1 MNKYISSGPI
11 LTLSPRESTY
21 VLLTSLFDSN
31 LANFD
36 EMFAPKWSS
45 KDLII
50 ESIKLITRDSWFYPS
65 ISEDNKLTK
74 IQSWTTKQNNSEF
87 GQDSFF
93 LTVESKSNW
102 KWVRQSQIK
111 EITVPQI
118 LTWTFLWLGVYS
130 GHAGGENEMLPRF
143 DRSKMPLPCSCMLF
157 QGCFQSSFIYFE
169 LGNFV
174 YFEKFPCI
182 STPIYIQEF
191 LKTRSVS
198 SGVLSSV
205 SRLVSIVR
213 KKR

>member
-87 GQDSFF
+87 GQVFF
-93 LTVESKSNW
+93 FFNRGKQEQLKMSETKPDQRNYSASNFNLDL
-102 KWVRQSQIK
+102 S
-111 EITVPQI
+111 
-118 LTWTFLWLGVYS
+118 LTWRLFRSRRWRKWNASQVWSIKDAFAVFLHVVS
-130 GHAGGENEMLPRF
+130 G
-143 DRSKMPLPCSCMLF
+143 LF
-157 QGCFQSSFIYFE
+157 PE
-169 LGNFV
+169 
-174 YFEKFPCI
+174 
-182 STPIYIQEF
+182 
-191 LKTRSVS
+191 
-198 SGVLSSV
+198 
-205 SRLVSIVR
+205 
-213 KKR
+213 